1 MLRLS
6 TEQKTSANQIL
17 ASFDQLAQSIQDNYR
32 KWGMTQDA
40 AKALVNRLDRTAD
53 ATEAVF
59 FGEDSLRVRQ
69 AEIALNSEN
78 FVKDAVEEG
87 LLTRAHI
94 NKAARVIQRDSDEP
108 YMDTFKNPMA
118 PIETNADEPYMSAY
132 GDDQSSAVTDGED
145 DTGRDLAP
153 EA

>member
-6 TEQKTSANQIL
+6 SEQKTSVNQIL
-17 ASFDQLAQSIQDNYR
+17 AGLDQMALSIQENH
-32 KWGMTQDA
+32 KSWGMPREA
-40 AKALVNRLDRTAD
+40 AKALVNHLDRTAD
-53 ATEAVF
+53 ATESLM
-59 FGEDSLRVRQ
+59 FGDASLQTRQ
-69 AEIALNSEN
+69 AEIALNSRD

-87 LLTRAHI
+87 LLTRGQLS
-94 NKAARVIQRDSDEP
+94 KAARVIQRDSDEK

-118 PIETNADEPYMSAY
+118 PLETDSDEPYMAAY
-132 GDDQSSAVTDGED
+132 GDDQSSSVSTGDD